1 MPNHEND
8 RSADVVV
15 AGHICLDI
23 IPQIRADDFQ
33 FVPGGLLET
42 GPAVLATGGA
52 VANTGLA
59 LHQLGVNV
67 RLVGKIGDDV
77 LGGALRDLVSGD
89 TLDLAAN
96 MVVAHGEHTSYS
108 VILSPENRD
117 RMFLHCPGCNATFQA
132 ADVSD
137 EVLASSRLFH
147 FGYPPLLPR
156 MYANGGEE
164 LSALMRRAKSLGVTT
179 SLDLS
184 MPDPNG
190 PSSAVD
196 WPAILAAVLPYVDV
210 FLPSAEEIFWMLDR
224 AAYERISSGGGEFPA
239 HVGALD
245 LRHISQVLLDM
256 GCAVAGV
263 KLGERGLYLR
273 TASSARFGDA
283 GRAFLNPMASWFDRE
298 FWSPCFDVHVV
309 GATGA
314 GDATIAGFLMA
325 LLRGDDPA
333 QCLVAACAVGACSV
347 EAVDAFSGV
356 RSWPET
362 SARLAQGWKRCATH
376 SGDGWVWDKTR
387 GVFEPQAG

>member
-1 MPNHEND
+1 
-8 RSADVVV
+8 V

-42 GPAVLATGGA
+42 GPAILATGGA

-59 LHQLGVNV
+59 LHKLGAPV

-77 LGGALRDLVSGD
+77 LGDVLRKLVSGGAP
-89 TLDLAAN
+89 DLAAN

-108 VILSPENRD
+108 VILSPGGRD

-137 EVLASSRLFH
+137 DVLASSRLLH

-156 MYANGGEE
+156 MYADQGAE

-190 PSSAVD
+190 PSSAAD
-196 WPAILAAVLPYVDV
+196 WPAILEAALPHVDL

-224 AAYERISSGGGEFPA
+224 AAYERISSLGGEFTA
-239 HVGALD
+239 HVGASD
-245 LRHISQVLLDM
+245 LRRISRLLLDM
-256 GCAVAGV
+256 GSAVAGV

-273 TASSARFGDA
+273 TASPDRFGAA
-283 GRAFLNPMASWFDRE
+283 GRAFVNPAASWFDRE
-298 FWSPCFDVHVV
+298 LWSPCFDVQVV

-325 LLRGDDPA
+325 LLRGNDPA
-333 QCLVAACAVGACSV
+333 ECLVAACAVGACSV
-347 EAVDAFSGV
+347 EAVDAFSGI
-356 RSWPET
+356 RSWSET
-362 SARLAQGWKRCATH
+362 SARLSRGWKRSSTH
-376 SGDGWVWDKTR
+376 PGDGWRLDETR
-387 GVFEPQAG
+387 GVFEPQTG